1 MSYAA
6 IWLYMASFCQGAKRK
21 KQHPP
26 ELNAK
31 TIINMGRSYCIRE
44 NNMLYSQ

>member
-21 KQHPP
+21 KQPP

-44 NNMLYSQ
+44 KNMLYSQ